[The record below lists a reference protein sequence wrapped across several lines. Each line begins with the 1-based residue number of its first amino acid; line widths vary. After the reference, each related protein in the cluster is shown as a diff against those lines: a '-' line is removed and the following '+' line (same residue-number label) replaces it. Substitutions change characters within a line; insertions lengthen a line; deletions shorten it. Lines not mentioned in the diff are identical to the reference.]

1 MDVSKTRGIKGTELS
16 KTETVTKQ
24 VIKSEKLASESND
37 AVTLSGEGQEVARLA
52 AKAQSLPDVR
62 SEKVTAVQ
70 NAIES
75 GTYKIEGKKVAEKLL
90 REVIVD
96 TTV

>member
-1 MDVSKTRGIKGTELS
+1 MDISKTRGIKGTELS

-24 VIKSEKLASESND
+24 VTKSPKSASESID
-37 AVTLSGEGQEVARLA
+37 AVTLSGEGQDVARLV

-62 SEKVTAVQ
+62 NEKVAAVQ